1 MWHAANGTL
10 QNQGKISVQSVLH
23 ISLCHE
29 RDNKMNADFPR
40 IITLLRKERKISQKK
55 ASADLGVSQALL
67 SHYEKGIREC
77 GLDFLVKVADYYDV
91 SVDYLL
97 GRSPEPKGKTF
108 TVNDIPDTS
117 SEKDRVTP
125 DAAVAIFSKKIV
137 INSVN
142 MLYAM
147 IIESK
152 NKKLLRSVTSSLNMA
167 IYKAF
172 RAMCS
177 ANPVNDANMFSV
189 SQTAYRQG
197 ADAVEK
203 LNEGICLSEAE
214 VMKCKSE
221 TDAFAFSHDALA
233 AQGYSSYAS
242 SMLNLIKNSEASIKE
257 LEAKISE

>member
-1 MWHAANGTL
+1 MK
-10 QNQGKISVQSVLH
+10 GKT
-23 ISLCHE
+23 E
-29 RDNKMNADFPR
+29 MNADFPR

-108 TVNDIPDTS
+108 TVDDIPDTS
-117 SEKDRVTP
+117 AARDKVTP

-152 NKKLLRSVTSSLNMA
+152 SKKLLSSVTASLNMA

-172 RAMCS
+172 RTMCS
-177 ANPVNDANMFSV
+177 ANHANDANMFSV
-189 SQTAYRQG
+189 SEITYRQS

-203 LNEGICLSEAE
+203 LNESICVHESESLSRNSEAG
-214 VMKCKSE
+214 
-221 TDAFAFSHDALA
+221 AFTFSHESLS
-233 AQGYSSYAS
+233 AQGYSAYAS

-257 LEAKISE
+257 LESKISE

>member
-1 MWHAANGTL
+1 
-10 QNQGKISVQSVLH
+10 
-23 ISLCHE
+23 
-29 RDNKMNADFPR
+29 MNSDFPR

-55 ASADLGVSQALL
+55 ASSDLGVSQALL

-77 GLDFLVKVADYYDV
+77 GLEFLVRVADYYDV

-108 TVNDIPDTS
+108 TVEDVPDTS
-117 SEKDRVTP
+117 LEKDRMTP

-147 IIESK
+147 IIKSGS
-152 NKKLLRSVTSSLNMA
+152 KKLLNSVTNSINMA

-172 RAMCS
+172 RTMCS
-177 ANPVNDANMFSV
+177 ANPSNDANMFSV
-189 SQTAYRQG
+189 SENAYRQC

-203 LNEGICLSEAE
+203 INESVLICESDNLSKAADN
-214 VMKCKSE
+214 S
-221 TDAFAFSHDALA
+221 AFSFSHEAMS
-233 AQGYSSYAS
+233 AQGYSAYAS
-242 SMLNLIKNSEASIKE
+242 SMLNLIKNSEAAIKE
-257 LEAKISE
+257 LEGNSKA